1 MADRLRPQDVAFLS
15 GESSTTPMHVGTLE
29 IFQSPAD
36 GFDYERLVGLIADR
50 IAYVPRYRQRVRKV
64 PGRLAN
70 PVWLDDQDFDL
81 TYHVRRSALPRPG
94 SMDQLRALVARI
106 MSRRLDR
113 HRPLWETYLVEGLEH
128 DRFAVLSKTHQVLV
142 DGSSTVDLG
151 QLVLDVTPEPP
162 ETPSVSWA
170 ARSTPSSAGLV
181 LRAVADSLRRPTTAV
196 DAASAGVAD
205 LRRTATRVRGFV
217 DDVSSAFGAP
227 GGAVASPLNAPLSE
241 QRRFLTLATALGDY
255 RRVRDAHGG
264 TINDVVLAAVTGG
277 LRDWLLTR
285 GEPVRSTTRIK
296 ALVPMSVL
304 ADDEEPTSL
313 GAQVQAQVIDLP
325 VGESNPVVR
334 LHQVS
339 YALQAHQETGRAVS
353 ASRLTGLAGF
363 APTTFHVLGAR
374 VAASYPSRSH
384 NLVITNVPGPQ
395 FPLYAA
401 GARML
406 ASYPVV
412 PLAAGQALAVGVT
425 SYDGNVFYG
434 LNADRDAMSDV
445 AVVADCVTQ
454 AVAELVDTTTS
465 SRVRAPR
472 GRKRVTRKT
481 AKHSPART
489 VKS

>member
-1 MADRLRPQDVAFLS
+1 
-15 GESSTTPMHVGTLE
+15 
-29 IFQSPAD
+29 
-36 GFDYERLVGLIADR
+36 
-50 IAYVPRYRQRVRKV
+50 
-64 PGRLAN
+64 
-70 PVWLDDQDFDL
+70 
-81 TYHVRRSALPRPG
+81 
-94 SMDQLRALVARI
+94 MDQLRALVARI

-113 HRPLWETYLVEGLEH
+113 SRPLWETYLVEGLEQ
-128 DRFAVLSKTHQVLV
+128 DRFAVLYKTHQALV

-162 ETPSVSWA
+162 ETPSVLWA
-170 ARSTPSSAGLV
+170 PRSTPSSAGLV

-196 DAASAGVAD
+196 EAATAGVAD
-205 LRRTATRVRGFV
+205 LRQSASRVRRLV
-217 DDVSSAFGAP
+217 DDASSALGAP
-227 GGAVASPLNAPLSE
+227 RSSAASPLNAPLSE
-241 QRRFLTLATALGDY
+241 QRRYLTLATALGDY
-255 RRVRDAHGG
+255 RRVRDTHGG

-285 GEPVRSTTRIK
+285 GEPVRSSTRIR

-313 GAQVQAQVIDLP
+313 GSQVQAQLVDLP
-325 VGESNPVVR
+325 VGEGNPIVR

-353 ASRLTGLAGF
+353 ASRLAGLAGF

-445 AVVADCVTQ
+445 AVVADCIIL
-454 AVAELVDTTTS
+454 AVAELVDTTTGA
-465 SRVRAPR
+465 RAQAPR
-472 GRKRVTRKT
+472 GRRRVTRKT
-481 AKHSPART
+481 AKRSAPRT
-489 VKS
+489 AKS